1 MKRTPSTQVL
11 PTPEP
16 ELFALVQV
24 GDHEAFRVLFRRHQ
38 QPVYLTAYRV
48 LQSRDDAE
56 EIMQDSFL
64 TMWKKRARIDLVG
77 ESTLPWLVTTARFLA
92 LNRRRATAHARND
105 PLDAAGNLADA
116 ARSPEAEVLAQELA
130 EHLDSIIS
138 AMPGVDQEILRLCLI
153 DELSYEQAAR
163 QLGIT
168 HGSVRNRLS
177 RLKLRLRQDLE
188 VLKGVGQP

>member
-1 MKRTPSTQVL
+1 MERTPTAEGFPVAD
-11 PTPEP
+11 P
-16 ELFALVQV
+16 ELFALVQA

-92 LNRRRATAHARND
+92 LNRRRATAHARSD
-105 PLDAAGNLADA
+105 PLDPAGNPADA
-116 ARSPEAEVLAQELA
+116 ARSPEAEVLARELA
-130 EHLDSIIS
+130 EQLDAIIS

-188 VLKGVGQP
+188 VLKGVQQP